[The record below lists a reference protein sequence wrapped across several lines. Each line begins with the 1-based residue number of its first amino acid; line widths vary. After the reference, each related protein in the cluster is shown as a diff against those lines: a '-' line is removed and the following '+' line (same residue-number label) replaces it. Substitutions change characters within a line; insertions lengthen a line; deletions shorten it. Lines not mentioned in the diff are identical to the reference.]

1 MFFNLIN
8 LIVLILN
15 IQKYSAADSICSI
28 ITNAVFC
35 NNFDSFADIV
45 FEKNVPNITSITLI
59 PNDKLILNADLNLDK
74 LIVEKNF
81 EFILSNLKGIE
92 LAQDPFGN
100 QNIKNYAQLYLS
112 NTIFDLYNENELIS
126 NQKCVDL
133 LGEFEINLI
142 VLSNFFSLKENIKY
156 ENKLCPVLFQ
166 ESNLN
171 TFELY
176 DLKQDNKLVFEDV
189 DAKDLESVIFNLN
202 ILDSVFYL
210 DNSLLHKDVFKMTQ
224 NINISNTNLTGIQ
237 ENLFQNFT
245 FLKYLQLELNNFQE
259 FIQTDQNW
267 MISLNP
273 NPTEMYIKLTDLKK
287 QYTYSDKDFCLFK
300 NFPHEKLVFPI
311 INTKSDL
318 ECSCTLLWLLQY
330 NKQALNNSLLIT
342 DSTRNCINRP
352 DFDNAITNCR
362 FQQRI
367 YECNRPES
375 KCTFI
380 NNEIKCNNF
389 TSFSELNFTDVP
401 GTYDSIGLFPN
412 EALNLDS
419 SLNFQTLSF
428 SNGNFTAR
436 LNKINKFNMENN
448 PFVLLGLTN
457 GSIYLNES
465 TLDFYNA
472 NKFIETIEECDLIN
486 RNELF
491 VAFFDCFKMVSFEE
505 DIKYPISFCPV
516 HFKNANLD
524 LIQVYNLKND
534 NKLNFMQLIVNDSI
548 SDLNCKVNKF
558 TIYESDIYLND
569 KLFYVEIFKF
579 VQELNIIAS
588 KLNGIQNDLFKNFQ
602 KLKQIVFEITNFKQF
617 VGTNTGWMSYLNG
630 NITVNLNDSE
640 DLFKNKN
647 NIMLLTLTD
656 DYSVYTYPD
665 QDFCLFQNFPHDKL
679 VFPIINTLP
688 NLECSCTLLWLI
700 QYKDIYPETFSLMNT
715 SSVFNCINRLDFKD
729 LIQKCNFKTKIDV
742 CNGITTTTTTTT
754 KATKS
759 GSSSSS
765 LTTENN
771 LNSTTSASSN
781 SDQSLETFK
790 ALSIAFIV
798 LTCILTLILGFALFI
813 IIKNRI
819 SIFGSFK
826 TNNQESNE
834 LKDIL
839 VD

>member
-1 MFFNLIN
+1 
-8 LIVLILN
+8 
-15 IQKYSAADSICSI
+15 
-28 ITNAVFC
+28 
-35 NNFDSFADIV
+35 
-45 FEKNVPNITSITLI
+45 
-59 PNDKLILNADLNLDK
+59 
-74 LIVEKNF
+74 
-81 EFILSNLKGIE
+81 
-92 LAQDPFGN
+92 
-100 QNIKNYAQLYLS
+100 
-112 NTIFDLYNENELIS
+112 
-126 NQKCVDL
+126 
-133 LGEFEINLI
+133 
-142 VLSNFFSLKENIKY
+142 
-156 ENKLCPVLFQ
+156 
-166 ESNLN
+166 
-171 TFELY
+171 
-176 DLKQDNKLVFEDV
+176 
-189 DAKDLESVIFNLN
+189 
-202 ILDSVFYL
+202 
-210 DNSLLHKDVFKMTQ
+210 
-224 NINISNTNLTGIQ
+224 
-237 ENLFQNFT
+237 
-245 FLKYLQLELNNFQE
+245 
-259 FIQTDQNW
+259 
-267 MISLNP
+267 
-273 NPTEMYIKLTDLKK
+273 
-287 QYTYSDKDFCLFK
+287 
-300 NFPHEKLVFPI
+300 
-311 INTKSDL
+311 
-318 ECSCTLLWLLQY
+318 
-330 NKQALNNSLLIT
+330 
-342 DSTRNCINRP
+342 
-352 DFDNAITNCR
+352 
-362 FQQRI
+362 
-367 YECNRPES
+367 
-375 KCTFI
+375 
-380 NNEIKCNNF
+380 
-389 TSFSELNFTDVP
+389 
-401 GTYDSIGLFPN
+401 LFPN

-617 VGTNTGWMSYLNG
+617 LGTNTGWMSYLNG

-647 NIMLLTLTD
+647 NKMLLTLTD

-742 CNGITTTTTTTT
+742 CNGITTTTPTTTT
-754 KATKS
+754 TTATK
-759 GSSSSS
+759 SSSSS
-765 LTTENN
+765 
-771 LNSTTSASSN
+771 AAI
-781 SDQSLETFK
+781 FK
-790 ALSIAFIV
+790 KEKLK
-798 LTCILTLILGFALFI
+798 LFLL
-813 IIKNRI
+813 
-819 SIFGSFK
+819 FCFYFSF
-826 TNNQESNE
+826 
-834 LKDIL
+834 
-839 VD
+839 